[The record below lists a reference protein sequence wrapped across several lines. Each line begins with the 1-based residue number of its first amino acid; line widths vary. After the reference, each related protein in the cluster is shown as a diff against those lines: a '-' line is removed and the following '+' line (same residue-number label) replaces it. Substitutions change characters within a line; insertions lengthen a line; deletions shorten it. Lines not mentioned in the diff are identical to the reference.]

1 MELFSNVEFWIA
13 VSFVLAIVL
22 AWQKGKQPIL
32 SGLDARATKIKE
44 ELEEARRLRE
54 EAEATL
60 ASYQLKQRDAM
71 AEAQQIVANA
81 QADAERF
88 GQQAALDLEVAL
100 KRREEQSVEKIA
112 QAEQKALAE
121 VRNLAVDVAIE
132 ATSAVLIK
140 VLDTKRSSALI
151 DDAIADLATKQLH

>member
-1 MELFSNVEFWIA
+1 MELFHDVEFWIA
-13 VSFVLAIVL
+13 VSFVLAMAV

-54 EAEATL
+54 EAESTL
-60 ASYQLKQRDAM
+60 ASYQLKQRDAL
-71 AEAQQIVANA
+71 AEAQQIIANA
-81 QADAERF
+81 QADAEQF
-88 GQQAALDLEVAL
+88 GKQAALDLEVAL

-132 ATSAVLIK
+132 ATRAVLVQ
-140 VLDTKRSSALI
+140 VLDAKRSAALI
-151 DDAIADLATKQLH
+151 DHAIDDLPKRLH